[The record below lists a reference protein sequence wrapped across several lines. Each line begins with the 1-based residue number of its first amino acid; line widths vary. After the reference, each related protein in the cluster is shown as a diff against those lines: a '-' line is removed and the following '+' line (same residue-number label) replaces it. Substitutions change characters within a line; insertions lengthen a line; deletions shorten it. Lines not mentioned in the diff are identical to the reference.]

1 MRYIIFFLLM
11 LFCVSA
17 CASEGY
23 STSRRKASQRYTQA
37 QAQKNKRDAVQARR
51 DRILK
56 NGNINNFYPKRFRV
70 DWIIINNKA
79 YMALQWGGR
88 NG

>member
-1 MRYIIFFLLM
+1 MRYIIFFLLI
-11 LFCVSA
+11 FFSVSA
-17 CASEGY
+17 CASD
-23 STSRRKASQRYTQA
+23 SRGRVSQRYSSKA
-37 QAQKNKRDAVQARR
+37 QAQKNKRDVIQARR